1 MFENGILKALES
13 DHRSNGNVLEVKAI
27 GNGHCHLT
35 ENCRRVKGVWQCFGG
50 GSSYS
55 GYGKIGFDRR
65 FRVYEISDYGETIKT
80 WKRTEHDDIVDEM
93 ILAGPGA
100 APLS

>member
-1 MFENGILKALES
+1 MLIPADVFS
-13 DHRSNGNVLEVKAI
+13 R
-27 GNGHCHLT
+27 
-35 ENCRRVKGVWQCFGG
+35 
-50 GSSYS
+50 
-55 GYGKIGFDRR
+55 FDRR